1 MFSEKAEKEKK
12 QAVER
17 IESAKKQIQQ
27 LSRAREDAE
36 QLSAREYVVDLY
48 DIDRPIS
55 LDMVF
60 VKGGIGVDG
69 AAELKY
75 DEEQDGWYMGERLD
89 SADEVLDALAE
100 AGAIERGRSG

>member
-1 MFSEKAEKEKK
+1 MRIKLNDAQVAALKAFLE
-12 QAVER
+12 A
-17 IESAKKQIQQ
+17 S
-27 LSRAREDAE
+27 EDAE

-60 VKGGIGVDG
+60 VKGSIGVDG

-75 DEEQDGWYMGERLD
+75 DAEQDGWYMGERLD
-89 SADEVLDALAE
+89 DPDAVLDALAQ
-100 AGAIERGRSG
+100 AGAIER